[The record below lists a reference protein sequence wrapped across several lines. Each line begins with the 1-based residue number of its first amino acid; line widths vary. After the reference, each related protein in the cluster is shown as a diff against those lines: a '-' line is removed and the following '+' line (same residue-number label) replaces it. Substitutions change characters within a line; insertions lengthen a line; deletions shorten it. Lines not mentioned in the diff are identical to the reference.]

1 MVKTGLDI
9 LVHERAQLLSNQ
21 RVGLVSMPAAV
32 LPDLTLSVDALHSA
46 GIHVTTLFGPEHGF
60 GGAALDGA
68 QVGHGTDPHT
78 GLPVFSLYG
87 AIHEPTVEMLANVDA
102 LVFDMQDVG
111 VRFYT
116 YLSTLFYVLRGASK
130 ADKPVFVLD
139 RPNPITGTVIDGGP
153 ILPGFE
159 SFVGIINI
167 PMRHGMTLG
176 ELASYMNMECAL
188 HADLQVIKMHG
199 WQREMWFDETGL
211 PWVPTSPAMPH
222 VSTATLYP
230 GMCLL
235 EGTNLSL
242 GRGTAL
248 PFEICGA
255 PWLDGYALAEA
266 LNRLDLPG
274 VRFRALVFTP
284 SASVHAGRECQG
296 VQIHIIDRDLLRPV
310 KMALHLLAES
320 RCLSGDAW
328 AWNPH
333 FERLA
338 GDSEIRSA
346 LEAGTSVVEILASWQ
361 ESISRFLRQ
370 RETYLMY
377 S

>member
-1 MVKTGLDI
+1 
-9 LVHERAQLLSNQ
+9 
-21 RVGLVSMPAAV
+21 MPAAV
-32 LPDLTLSVDALHSA
+32 LPDLTVSLDALRGA
-46 GIHVTTLFGPEHGF
+46 AIQVTALFGPEHGF

-68 QVGHGTDPHT
+68 QIGDASDPRT

-87 AIHEPTVEMLANVDA
+87 ALREPTADMLADVDA

-130 ADKPVFVLD
+130 AHKPVFVLD
-139 RPNPITGTVIDGGP
+139 RPNPITGTLVEGGP
-153 ILPGFE
+153 IQPGFE

-176 ELASYMNMECAL
+176 ELASYMNMEG
-188 HADLQVIKMHG
+188 ADHTDLRVIKMQG
-199 WQREMWFDETGL
+199 WRREMWFDETGL

-222 VSTATLYP
+222 LSTAILYP

-248 PFEICGA
+248 PFEVCGA

-274 VRFRALVFTP
+274 VRFRAHVFTP
-284 SASVHAGRECQG
+284 SASNHAGTQCQG
-296 VQIHIIDRDLLRPV
+296 VQVHVIDRDVLRPV
-310 KMALHLLAES
+310 EMALHLIAEAQ
-320 RCLSGDAW
+320 CLSGNAW

-338 GDSEIRSA
+338 GSSGVRSA
-346 LEAGTSVVEILASWQ
+346 LEAGTGVAEILASWQ
-361 ESISRFLRQ
+361 ESISEFLRQ
-370 RETYLMY
+370 REKYLLY